1 MKNKKSSKGIWYLI
15 GTAVG
20 LAIIAFIITFTFYTN
35 KIEDQI
41 EQAQLDNR
49 KISEIVQNS
58 ETESASTQMG
68 KTVEESAKEQE
79 NKTNIVTNEAN
90 NENKINNNTTVG
102 TTNKNSNTKTNTSNN
117 TIENSK
123 TTNKSN
129 ENKTDKA
136 LTNKKEISFI
146 KPVDGDIL
154 KEFAKDTLL
163 YSETLGEWTTH
174 LGIDI
179 KAEKTAIVKAAE
191 DGKIKSIKNDPR
203 YGLSVIIEHDNGY
216 ETLYSNLLSTEFVKV
231 GEQVKQGQSIATVGN
246 TATFE
251 IADQSHLH
259 FEIIKD
265 GVQQDPGLVIK

>member
-35 KIEDQI
+35 KIEAQI

-136 LTNKKEISFI
+136 STNKKEISFI